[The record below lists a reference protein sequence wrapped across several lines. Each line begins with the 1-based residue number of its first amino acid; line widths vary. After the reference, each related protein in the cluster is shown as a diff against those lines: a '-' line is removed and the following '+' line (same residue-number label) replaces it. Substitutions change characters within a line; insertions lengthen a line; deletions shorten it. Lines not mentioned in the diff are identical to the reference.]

1 MYLCIGSLLK
11 LIIKYRT
18 AGNSNEEICNL
29 ICSFVEKKRE
39 VNEDKKNKKEYKY
52 EYSPKEVNHLINCD
66 INIKNRDRNFI
77 LNFNLQNDRNYNNL
91 HDILEQNANYI
102 LRDVLPLDNIGPFV
116 HSLLTII
123 QSDDEICSADNM
135 QKNPNKKSN
144 AQFGMN
150 PEYTID
156 YVLNNSKT
164 FDVTEFL
171 INILYYCYTLK
182 DNRKGKDT
190 VVNCLTDSFIEEQSF
205 AANNIFIRSIN
216 GDNRYTY
223 RRNCSDD
230 ELPSNLTPTATVIN
244 KSFTDI
250 LFRESEVE
258 SIINSI
264 KSNKSKN
271 FYLYGMGGCGKT
283 SIARIIYSR
292 LQNTYDCYG
301 WINYSGNIKQSMID
315 AIILDE
321 YSDETMTEYDSE
333 KKWYTIQRNLTDS
346 KQSKLFVIDNVDY
359 INQIQDPRTDEDL
372 ISMSNWPNTTIIIT
386 SRIASIT
393 GYTAERVLINN
404 LGDKNNDKKCIEL
417 FYHYNQTATS
427 NRNTNQ
433 IAVAKL
439 CALAGYNTMV
449 IELLAKGSYYYGDD
463 LDEFY
468 QELLK
473 NNFSCANDT
482 SVSTDHD
489 FTKIRTAE
497 TNNYYDIG
505 NETVA
510 TQIYKLFNMKT
521 RSELEQL
528 ILWDF
533 HCLKENE
540 KVTRKELKDWIGYE
554 PKDLNRLRDE
564 GWIKFQDGLFFIHPL
579 VNQAISCSDQNW
591 NKYWDCAETRR
602 QTEKNP
608 SLISRIKS
616 SDLFVDSDSFDI
628 KIRKLYFANYL
639 SYEGRFLEP
648 ENLIYLADNARR
660 IGTRDLGLKFYKSA
674 YDKLVITIQENDLV
688 RNSHLPESNKDN
700 IFGSELLLRACCEA
714 YPFIKC
720 QADEIVEFLPT
731 AEQMN
736 LLKLFWKCCYFYGYM
751 LSYTAV
757 GMKDAKEYLSLSMII
772 IRQLHKYYNNNEEY
786 TNYYGRNLDHLAF
799 VISRSDIYD
808 TNMLSIAYKFY
819 SEALVIRQNM
829 ASAHPTNMEYQRNLA
844 WTMDNL
850 GVFLTDFLTDGEY
863 TNHRDDLYLN
873 PDHFEDGDNHP
884 AAKLQKEFLEKK
896 LVDAENLLRESLSIR
911 KKIAETNGDTTN
923 TEVAWTDV
931 SMTRL
936 LMNFDDK
943 LDEAEPY
950 ILDALNIYNEL
961 DKLYPAQHASSQ
973 AKAYKIYGGLL
984 MRKKQIS
991 EALKAY
997 KTAHSIYEK
1006 LDHDFPGVYS
1016 TELELLQLLITATNK
1031 EF

>member
-39 VNEDKKNKKEYKY
+39 VNEDKKNKIEYKY

-77 LNFNLQNDRNYNNL
+77 LNFNLQNDRNYNTL

-123 QSDDEICSADNM
+123 QSDDEICSTDNM
-135 QKNPNKKSN
+135 QKNPTKKSN
-144 AQFGMN
+144 VQFGMN

-223 RRNCSDD
+223 RRNCSDN
-230 ELPSNLTPTATVIN
+230 ELPSNLTPNATVIN

-258 SIINSI
+258 SIVNSI

-283 SIARIIYSR
+283 SIARIVYSH

-315 AIILDE
+315 AIVLDE
-321 YSDETMTEYDSE
+321 RSNEAMTEYDSE

-359 INQIQDPRTDEDL
+359 INQIQNPRTDEDL

-386 SRIASIT
+386 SRITSIP

-417 FYHYNQTATS
+417 FYHYNQTAVS

-433 IAVAKL
+433 TAVAKL

-449 IELLAKGSYYYGDD
+449 IELLAKGSYYYGED

-482 SVSTDHD
+482 NVSTDHD
-489 FTKIRTAE
+489 FTKIKTAE
-497 TNNYYDIG
+497 TDNYYDIG

-540 KVTRKELKDWIGYE
+540 KVTRKELKDWMGYK
-554 PKDLNRLRDE
+554 PKDLDRLCDE

-579 VNQAISCSDQNW
+579 VRQAISCSHET
-591 NKYWDCAETRR
+591 NKTYWDIKKIMIDDGKCSGEFISAII
-602 QTEKNP
+602 KNTFF
-608 SLISRIKS
+608 S
-616 SDLFVDSDSFDI
+616 DSDSFELSL
-628 KIRKLYFANYL
+628 RKLLFVDCLTYNGDYL
-639 SYEGRFLEP
+639 SS
-648 ENLIYLADNARR
+648 NTWINIADFARR
-660 IGTRDLGLKFYKSA
+660 RGNVNLGIYYYKKSHNH
-674 YDKLVITIQENDLV
+674 YSPLVSINTDIDMKQ
-688 RNSHLPESNKDN
+688 
-700 IFGSELLLRACCEA
+700 
-714 YPFIKC
+714 Y
-720 QADEIVEFLPT
+720 
-731 AEQMN
+731 
-736 LLKLFWKCCYFYGYM
+736 WKCTYFYGYM
-751 LSYTAV
+751 LSYTKSGYVEAETLL
-757 GMKDAKEYLSLSMII
+757 KESLEIAEHIIQEKGYTDDNILILATSLEHLGYILSNSLNNDI
-772 IRQLHKYYNNNEEY
+772 IRI
-786 TNYYGRNLDHLAF
+786 TLA
-799 VISRSDIYD
+799 DIYL
-808 TNMLSIAYKFY
+808 NEAVKLRQMLC
-819 SEALVIRQNM
+819 
-829 ASAHPTNMEYQRNLA
+829 SAHPEHYRLMHDYA
-844 WTMDNL
+844 WSLDNL
-850 GVFLTDFLTDGEY
+850 GAFYAIIDVRNINFDVEQESNGITNLTKEEIMQKKKQSEEL
-863 TNHRDDLYLN
+863 LN
-873 PDHFEDGDNHP
+873 EALEIRITLSKARGNED
-884 AAKLQKEFLEKK
+884 
-896 LVDAENLLRESLSIR
+896 S
-911 KKIAETNGDTTN
+911 
-923 TEVAWTDV
+923 TEVAWTYFNLAEMIYNNLVDESTSNVNDV
-931 SMTRL
+931 DKFLNMALRQSKIQNAEFYINKALEIYHRLDEKYPGQHMSSEARTTALYGKL
-936 LMNFDDK
+936 LMLCADRHT
-943 LDEAEPY
+943 EARTH
-950 ILDALNIYNEL
+950 L
-961 DKLYPAQHASSQ
+961 DKA
-973 AKAYKIYGGLL
+973 ILL
-984 MRKKQIS
+984 
-991 EALKAY
+991 Y
-997 KTAHSIYEK
+997 KTLDNKNSGMYREEIHILRMIY
-1006 LDHDFPGVYS
+1006 HHP
-1016 TELELLQLLITATNK
+1016 
-1031 EF
+1031 